1 VTAGRAARRKGS
13 IARAGLRRGFAAGAA
28 LLLLAMAGCAQP
40 PPAAPYLAAAPAPGM
55 ARIWFYRDLNPNDV
69 LAEAYIRLN
78 GAVAGVSVAGGAFY
92 RDVAPGRY
100 HISVDSYVQDLHND
114 ADLVLA
120 PSGEAYAKVLPL
132 DSFVQGGAAV
142 GGGYKRNT
150 FVVWLYPPEQG
161 RAAVAH
167 SYFTAGGS

>member
-1 VTAGRAARRKGS
+1 MPGGGS
-13 IARAGLRRGFAAGAA
+13 TPAKA
-28 LLLLAMAGCAQP
+28 LQIRFRTDDP
-40 PPAAPYLAAAPAPGM
+40 WTDISDYVPPATTATWSLWSHRWQPA
-55 ARIWFYRDLNPNDV
+55 
-69 LAEAYIRLN
+69 
-78 GAVAGVSVAGGAFY
+78 
-92 RDVAPGRY
+92 APGRY

>member
-1 VTAGRAARRKGS
+1 MTVMINRLPFA
-13 IARAGLRRGFAAGAA
+13 LGFA
-28 LLLLAMAGCAQP
+28 LLLMATTSCAAP
-40 PPAAPYLAAAPAPGM
+40 TPAGPYLAAPIPPGM

-100 HISVDSYVQDLHND
+100 HINVDSYVQDLHND

>member
-1 VTAGRAARRKGS
+1 M
-13 IARAGLRRGFAAGAA
+13 IARVGLRRWFAAAA
-28 LLLLAMAGCAQP
+28 AMALLAMAGCAQP
-40 PPAAPYLAAAPAPGM
+40 PPAAPYLAAAPSPG
-55 ARIWFYRDLNPNDV
+55 N
-69 LAEAYIRLN
+69 IRLN

-120 PSGEAYAKVLPL
+120 PSGEGYAKVLPL
-132 DSFVQGGAAV
+132 DSFVQGGDGV

-150 FVVWLYPPEQG
+150 FVVWLYAPEHG

>member
-1 VTAGRAARRKGS
+1 MFSRVARYAWPAATA
-13 IARAGLRRGFAAGAA
+13 I
-28 LLLLAMAGCAQP
+28 LLLLAAAADAQ
-40 PPAAPYLAAAPAPGM
+40 PPAAPYLNAAPPPGM
-55 ARIWFYRDLNPNDV
+55 ARIWFYRDLNPNET
-69 LAEAYIRLN
+69 LAMAYIRLN
-78 GAVAGVSVAGGAFY
+78 GAVAGVSEAGGAFY
-92 RDVAPGRY
+92 RDVAPGQYR
-100 HISVDSYVQDLHND
+100 ISVDSYVQDPHDD
-114 ADLVLA
+114 AIVTLA

>member
-1 VTAGRAARRKGS
+1 MIGRV
-13 IARAGLRRGFAAGAA
+13 GLCRWFAAGAA
-28 LLLLAMAGCAQP
+28 LLLLAMAGCAQL
-40 PPAAPYLAAAPAPGM
+40 PPAAPYLAAAPPGM
-55 ARIWFYRDLNPNDV
+55 ARIWFYRDLNPNET
-69 LAEAYIRLN
+69 LAMAYIRLN
-78 GAVAGVSVAGGAFY
+78 GAVAGVSAAGGAFY

>member
-1 VTAGRAARRKGS
+1 MFSRIAGPAWLAA
-13 IARAGLRRGFAAGAA
+13 AAT
-28 LLLLAMAGCAQP
+28 LLLLATGAVAQ
-40 PPAAPYLAAAPAPGM
+40 PPAAPYLNAAPPPGM
-55 ARIWFYRDLNPNDV
+55 ARIWFYRDLNPNETV
-69 LAEAYIRLN
+69 AMVYVRLN

-100 HISVDSYVQDLHND
+100 HVSVDSYVQDLHND

>member
-1 VTAGRAARRKGS
+1 MIVHASRRIARRAS
-13 IARAGLRRGFAAGAA
+13 LAAAAWLLTATGFA
-28 LLLLAMAGCAQP
+28 Q
-40 PPAAPYLAAAPAPGM
+40 PPAAPYLNAAPPPGM
-55 ARIWFYRDLNPNDV
+55 ARIWFYRDLNPNET
-69 LAEAYIRLN
+69 LAMAYIRLN
-78 GAVAGVSVAGGAFY
+78 GAVAGVSEAGGAFY
-92 RDVAPGRY
+92 RDVAPGQYR
-100 HISVDSYVQDLHND
+100 ISVDSYVEDPHND
-114 ADLVLA
+114 ATVTLT
-120 PSGEAYAKVLPL
+120 PGTEAYAKVLPL